1 MPGGD
6 SREIAMFLCGTE
18 KGMGSVPDVEN
29 EPLGHR
35 AEISETGRLVP
46 LLRERVRPKP
56 SRSTRLARISIRTI
70 STWTLT
76 KPLKIPKSTVEL
88 ALAPV
93 CPGAEPQHA
102 ASVCSE
108 PKPPSESLKS
118 PHLHGGLGNPEWQ
131 VQHRGGEAELSY
143 RESVDATIT
152 RVIHFSSAPWLNSLR
167 EGT

>member
-1 MPGGD
+1 VNCP
-6 SREIAMFLCGTE
+6 
-18 KGMGSVPDVEN
+18 P
-29 EPLGHR
+29 
-35 AEISETGRLVP
+35 
-46 LLRERVRPKP
+46 
-56 SRSTRLARISIRTI
+56 RSTSFARISIRTI
-70 STWTLT
+70 STWTLI
-76 KPLKIPKSTVEL
+76 KPFKIPKSAVEV

-93 CPGAEPQHA
+93 CRRAEPQRA

-152 RVIHFSSAPWLNSLR
+152 RVIHFSSVPWLNSPR